1 MSKVILIMG
10 SVTSAA
16 RLKKAAES
24 LGATEAEVIHTP
36 SELTGKSCSYSVK
49 LNQKNLGIAT
59 KASQELG
66 IKIKKVYIENV
77 FDKEKVY
84 HDIS

>member
-1 MSKVILIMG
+1 MSRIILIMG

-16 RLKKAAES
+16 RLKKTAEA

-36 SELTGKSCSYSVK
+36 SLLSAKSCSYSVK
-49 LNQKNLGIAT
+49 LYHKNLDIAKSAAKEQNIT
-59 KASQELG
+59 
-66 IKIKKVYIENV
+66 IKKIYLEEIQN
-77 FDKEKVY
+77 KEKIY